1 MMMRPDSPTSLRR
14 RQLLRVVG
22 TAGLLSLSGCGRDL
36 RYPLIF
42 APSGVLPKR
51 LVAELPR
58 PWELRTATSADQWRQ
73 AKWSRFDLL
82 ALTDGWLETLESVP
96 LQSIAVDPLTAQLG
110 LKAQQFLSGLGP
122 LRSKLLPAGVSPWV
136 MLLLRKATPKEAAK
150 QGWSLLLDPSLR
162 GRVVLPDSPR
172 LVMELSARLSGEKVA
187 LLKDLRRQ
195 VLSFDDRQGINWLL
209 KGQADVVVLPLQRCL
224 PLLRRDPR
232 LSVVLPERGAPLHWT
247 VLVRPESTREPLPQ
261 DWILKAW
268 QDPLRRRLLEA
279 GWRAPLPE
287 SVLAADRDALPERWR
302 SLVLPPEQVWNR
314 CWSLKTLTPTMRA
327 DLLSRW
333 KASAP

>member
-1 MMMRPDSPTSLRR
+1 MMMRHESPTSSRR
-14 RQLLRVVG
+14 RQLLRFIG
-22 TAGLLSLSGCGRDL
+22 TAGLLGLSGCGRDL
-36 RYPLIF
+36 RSPLLF
-42 APSGVLPKR
+42 AQSGVLPKR

-58 PWELRTATSADQWRQ
+58 PWEFRTATSADQWQ
-73 AKWSRFDLL
+73 GAEWSRFDLL
-82 ALTDGWLETLESVP
+82 ALTDGWLETLEVVP

-122 LRSKLLPAGVSPWV
+122 LRSKLLPTGVSPWV
-136 MLLLRKATPKEAAK
+136 MLLRRRATPKAAAER
-150 QGWSLLLDPSLR
+150 GWSLLLDSSLR

-172 LVMELSARLSGEKVA
+172 LVMELSARLSGEKA
-187 LLKDLRRQ
+187 APLKDLRRQ
-195 VLSFDDRQGINWLL
+195 ALTFDDRQGINWLL

-232 LSVVLPERGAPLHWT
+232 LSVVLPEQGAPLHWT

-268 QDPLRRRLLEA
+268 QDPLRRRLLET
-279 GWRAPLPE
+279 GWRAPLAE
-287 SVLAADRDALPERWR
+287 AAFSADRGALPERWR
-302 SLVLPPEQVWNR
+302 SLVLPPEKVWSR
-314 CWSLKTLTPTMRA
+314 CWSLKPLTPAMRA

-333 KASAP
+333 QASAP